1 MTLQETPGS
10 VPAGRVPRY
19 KGYYT
24 MASFVVV
31 LVLLYILEVSY
42 RTYLPHFA

>member
-24 MASFVVV
+24 MASYVVE
-31 LVLLYILEVSY
+31 LILIHILEVLL
-42 RTYLPHFA
+42 RTFLLPYI